1 MHMNGTAYRY
11 IRASMSLTNYIPP
24 LCDKHP
30 QTGANHYLVDGGYV
44 NCVPISV
51 MRQVYGAKTIIA
63 VDVSSNWNLTATYD
77 YGNELHG
84 GRVLLSKLNPFAK
97 ELSVPS
103 MAEISNQL
111 AFVGAVQQ
119 LSKVK
124 ELADICISPPVQEY
138 SVLEFSEFDTLKL
151 IGLKTARY
159 EIEKW
164 LRFLDTE
171 VGESTRQ
178 DGKYSWVN
186 NAKSKL
192 TFCHQDVGY
201 KCEL

>member
-1 MHMNGTAYRY
+1 
-11 IRASMSLTNYIPP
+11 MSLTNYIPP

-124 ELADICISPPVQEY
+124 ELADICISPPVQKY